1 MTKQERRR
9 RRCGSY
15 CATKFCAPKKRRS
28 GCSLNSRRKVLVLAY
43 SSHFTTYHII
53 FWRSTSN
60 WGRLEMDSSDRDS
73 NSKNIR
79 PTKSPSSALICS
91 SMLPT
96 ATAPRR
102 RRRRRGRW
110 WHSPMMRGRRRVTRY
125 LVSWRRAHRRG
136 MRSRGCPSWCFRR
149 LRRMLGRSRSLCRV
163 RIRRVSLCRWRLV
176 CRCLHRSRSL
186 TLRRRVT
193 LRSGHRR
200 ATESAAHSEHHHHLL
215 YCLVHCRV
223 PFVVRASPFSRLHR
237 DRTIRRKF
245 LTKDFETDNRSDESA
260 ARDHEIR
267 LAKAIAAALRVL
279 QRGSVAPRRTM

>member
-110 WHSPMMRGRRRVTRY
+110 WHSPMMRGRRRVTRD
-125 LVSWRRAHRRG
+125 LVPGCRTHWRG
-136 MRSRGCPSWCFRR
+136 MGHRGCPSRSLHS
-149 LRRMLGRSRSLCRV
+149 LRRMLARSRCLSRV
-163 RIRRVSLCRWRLV
+163 RIRRVSLCRWRLL
-176 CRCLHRSRSL
+176 CRCLHRRRSL
-186 TLRRRVT
+186 ALRRRVP

-200 ATESAAHSEHHHHLL
+200 APERAAHRERHNNLL
-215 YCLVHCRV
+215 YCLIHCRG
-223 PFVVRASPFSRLHR
+223 PFVVRASPFSRLHK

-245 LTKDFETDNRSDESA
+245 LTKDFETG
-260 ARDHEIR
+260 
-267 LAKAIAAALRVL
+267 LRQRQTHVL
-279 QRGSVAPRRTM
+279 V